1 MAGHAFMTLKPVR
14 ITVASSGLGHVARGI
29 EAWAS
34 DLGRAL
40 DQRGEQVTLAKGGGL
55 AESSYERVIPCSQR
69 NAASTRRL
77 LRWLPRG
84 SWRLG
89 LGNDY
94 QIEQVSFALGLL
106 RHLRQQ
112 RVHLLHV
119 QDPIVALVAQ
129 RARRLGW
136 VRTKTILAHGTEEPP
151 QFLNKITYLQH
162 LAPVHLDEARAAGAW
177 KPTWTAI
184 PNFVDTTVFHP
195 GRNDSLRAELGIP
208 AGAFVILTA
217 AAIKREHK
225 RIDYLIQEFA
235 ALLRARPAAPV
246 WLIVAGGREQD
257 TADLVK
263 LGNELLG
270 DRVRFL
276 VSFPRNRM
284 ADLYRVADAF
294 VLCSLK
300 EMMPIALL
308 EATASGL
315 PCIVN
320 RHDVMRWMIG
330 RGGEAVDM
338 AAAGALTGSLIGLL
352 ADAGKR
358 QQLAANA
365 REHCER
371 HFATQPVVDQILRY
385 YRFVLCHVGKRQY
398 QAT

>member
-1 MAGHAFMTLKPVR
+1 MAGLTMKRIR
-14 ITVASSGLGHVARGI
+14 ITVACSGLGHIARGI

-34 DLGRAL
+34 DLGGAL
-40 DQRGEQVTLAKGGGL
+40 YQRGEQVTLAKGGGL
-55 AESSYERVIPCSQR
+55 AETAYERVVPCLQR
-69 NAASTRRL
+69 NAGSTRRL

-89 LGNDY
+89 LGNEY

-106 RHLRQQ
+106 RHLREH

-119 QDPIVALVAQ
+119 QDPIVALVVQ

-136 VRTKTILAHGTEEPP
+136 VRTKTILAHGTEEPLE
-151 QFLNKITYLQH
+151 FLNKITYLQH
-162 LAPVHLDEARAAGAW
+162 LAPVHLEEARAAGAW

-184 PNFVDTTVFHP
+184 PNFVDTAVFHP

-208 AGAFVILTA
+208 ANAFVILTA

-246 WLIVAGGREQD
+246 WLIIAGGREQD
-257 TADLVK
+257 TAELVK
-263 LGNELLG
+263 CGNELLG

-276 VSFPRNRM
+276 VNFPRNRM
-284 ADLYRVADAF
+284 PDLYRGADAF
-294 VLCSLK
+294 VFCSLK
-300 EMMPIALL
+300 EMMGIALL

-315 PCIVN
+315 PCIIN
-320 RHDVMRWMIG
+320 RHDVLRWVIG
-330 RGGEAVDM
+330 PGGEAVDM
-338 AAAGALTGSLIGLL
+338 ATPGALSGSLIGLL

-358 QQLAANA
+358 QRLAASA

-371 HFATQPVVDQILRY
+371 HFAKQPVVDQILPY